1 MKQGVKQSVDQL
13 KPWRKTTAWWVL
25 LIEGIVGAGL
35 GVALLL
41 WPANAQGWTLL
52 FLAIV
57 LAVQGLL
64 ALLGLLRGKRR
75 GNFAL
80 IRGAISLIVGMVVIL
95 MAIFTVG
102 DRLMAAWLLAAGLL
116 AAGVLT
122 IVAPFFEGDVG
133 VKRGDLL
140 MTAFLLILGGLLTY
154 NIVTGVDVLQIL
166 AWTLIVFGAALIV
179 FGILARS
186 RADVAEA

>member
-41 WPANAQGWTLL
+41 WPADAQGWTLL

>member
-1 MKQGVKQSVDQL
+1 MDQL

-64 ALLGLLRGKRR
+64 ALLGILRGKRR

>member
-1 MKQGVKQSVDQL
+1 MWGQWQTGAVFAHLPLYRHPILGWEEASR
-13 KPWRKTTAWWVL
+13 PKT
-25 LIEGIVGAGL
+25 
-35 GVALLL
+35 
-41 WPANAQGWTLL
+41 
-52 FLAIV
+52 
-57 LAVQGLL
+57 
-64 ALLGLLRGKRR
+64 KH
-75 GNFAL
+75 AL